1 MNARGWLLFVACLA
15 GAAECRQTDRSQ
27 RSDRIDLHQNVT
39 NERRPQDKIFNDF
52 EKNWRQFISP
62 SAELALPVVAAK
74 ESRQPWEP
82 DVVPECVS
90 SADAGGLGPQV
101 TLTWT
106 EPAPDTPAS
115 PPVGPSGAQGLR
127 LDLALHHEGFARGYF
142 SSILASNTQQRFML
156 PSNGAIVKDPEAV
169 LLTGPGLF
177 PKLTDFRVEGVQ
189 DRAESRRLERYTVVL
204 RELSPGLTYTIRV
217 SRRAG
222 DSWMAV
228 RQSVFL
234 TPVCPR

>member
-27 RSDRIDLHQNVT
+27 RSDRIELAQNVT
-39 NERRPQDKIFNDF
+39 TDRQPQDKIFNDF

-74 ESRQPWEP
+74 ESRAPWEP
-82 DVVPECVS
+82 DVVAECVS
-90 SADAGGLGPQV
+90 SADSGGLVPQV

-106 EPAPDTPAS
+106 EPARDTSAS
-115 PPVGPSGAQGLR
+115 LPVGPPQGLR
-127 LDLALHHEGFARGYF
+127 LDLALHHDGFARGYF

-177 PKLTDFRVEGVQ
+177 PKLMDFRVEAVQ

-204 RELSPGLTYTIRV
+204 RDASPGLTYTIRV

-222 DSWMAV
+222 DSWIAV